1 MAKILIVDD
10 ASFMRGSLK
19 FVVESGGHEV
29 VGMAKNGK
37 EALEMYTKF
46 KPDLVTLDILMKEM
60 DGITALKEIIK
71 RDPKSKVVMVTALGH
86 EEKQKE
92 AQSHGASGFIRKPF
106 KQNEILNEIE
116 KALGKK
122 DEG

>member
-10 ASFMRGSLK
+10 ASFMRGSLE
-19 FVVESGGHEV
+19 FIVESGGHEV
-29 VGMAKNGK
+29 VGMVKNGK

-71 RDPKSKVVMVTALGH
+71 RDPKAKVVMVTALGH

-92 AQSHGASGFIRKPF
+92 AQSLGASGFIRKPF
-106 KQNEILNEIE
+106 KRGDIISVIDNVLAQT
-116 KALGKK
+116 
-122 DEG
+122 

>member
-46 KPDLVTLDILMKEM
+46 KPDMVTLDILMKEM

-71 RDPKSKVVMVTALGH
+71 RDPKAKVVMVTALGL

-92 AQSHGASGFIRKPF
+92 AQSYGASGFIRKPF
-106 KQNEILNEIE
+106 KESEILKEVE
-116 KALGKK
+116 KVMGGK
-122 DEG
+122 

>member
-19 FVVESGGHEV
+19 FILESGGHEV

-92 AQSHGASGFIRKPF
+92 AQTHGASGFVRKPF
-106 KQNEILNEIE
+106 KRDDIISVIDTVMAQ
-116 KALGKK
+116 A
-122 DEG
+122 